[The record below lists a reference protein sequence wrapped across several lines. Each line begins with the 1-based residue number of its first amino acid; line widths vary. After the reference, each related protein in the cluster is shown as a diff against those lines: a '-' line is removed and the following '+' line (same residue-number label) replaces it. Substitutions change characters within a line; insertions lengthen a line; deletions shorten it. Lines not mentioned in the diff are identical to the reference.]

1 MSGWDPVLELNV
13 RVPPAIGPIRTG
25 WVLIVAL
32 TPEELTKPI
41 FMIGN
46 KLVFLSYK
54 KHDCVLSNNFIINL
68 PTDRGVGTRAEALIL
83 VRIPPEPPTPTDV

>member
-1 MSGWDPVLELNV
+1 MSGCDPVLELNV

-41 FMIGN
+41 FIVTN
-46 KLVFLSYK
+46 ELDVFSIYK
-54 KHDCVLSNNFIINL
+54 NL
-68 PTDRGVGTRAEALIL
+68 
-83 VRIPPEPPTPTDV
+83 